1 MGHWNLLQ
9 VVLSISSIAYTE
21 HQKQSI
27 VTFALVLSRI
37 CYQRASGTTS
47 WPRSAISQLEILVY
61 SGTAKKSV
69 VWDNVVT
76 AVTRECLKLFMS
88 HTFSGKY
95 QLRLHPRL
103 TTGCGPERYETSAK
117 ICIITD
123 CFLKSLAWTA
133 HDRRCNYQ
141 FSLNSIESLS
151 IKNVS
156 RSNIRRS
163 KLHLP
168 LGSIPFQG
176 KIVVDLQDHPPLFEN
191 WFLPP
196 TAIDPLHFPAHERN
210 THVLLTSLFFS
221 HNQPT
226 HPPTHTHAHI
236 HGQAHTWTMLEGTR
250 VTIEQ
255 IQEGPARHAR
265 SKGETRAGRCIG
277 RRYGLEKVHMLTHG
291 ASIQVRS
298 SSGMRLT
305 RRLSLDWSLKASATT
320 VRRGSHLFSRAS
332 LLAIV
337 KDDDDVARQDA
348 LLFLSLSLVFWR
360 LLSLP
365 HRVCVSIC
373 VYTIRVQTRRE
384 HFLRTGLWKHTP
396 LRNLSLESATLQRP
410 IAPPLIFTRVLESSC
425 PTRRSEIQSIWE
437 KTVESLME
445 FETYSRHWEKSGAS
459 FLSFCRR
466 LLWSK

>member
-196 TAIDPLHFPAHERN
+196 TPIDPLHFPAHERN

-226 HPPTHTHAHI
+226 HPPTHTHT
-236 HGQAHTWTMLEGTR
+236 HTYTD
-250 VTIEQ
+250 
-255 IQEGPARHAR
+255 RH
-265 SKGETRAGRCIG
+265 T
-277 RRYGLEKVHMLTHG
+277 HM
-291 ASIQVRS
+291 
-298 SSGMRLT
+298 
-305 RRLSLDWSLKASATT
+305 
-320 VRRGSHLFSRAS
+320 
-332 LLAIV
+332 
-337 KDDDDVARQDA
+337 DDVRGNESHDRADPGRSCKTREVERRNSSRP
-348 LLFLSLSLVFWR
+348 L
-360 LLSLP
+360 
-365 HRVCVSIC
+365 HR
-373 VYTIRVQTRRE
+373 T
-384 HFLRTGLWKHTP
+384 
-396 LRNLSLESATLQRP
+396 
-410 IAPPLIFTRVLESSC
+410 
-425 PTRRSEIQSIWE
+425 
-437 KTVESLME
+437 
-445 FETYSRHWEKSGAS
+445 
-459 FLSFCRR
+459 
-466 LLWSK
+466 

>member
-9 VVLSISSIAYTE
+9 VVLSNSSIAYTE

-168 LGSIPFQG
+168 LGSTPFQG

-226 HPPTHTHAHI
+226 HPPTHTHT
-236 HGQAHTWTMLEGTR
+236 HTYTD
-250 VTIEQ
+250 
-255 IQEGPARHAR
+255 RH
-265 SKGETRAGRCIG
+265 T
-277 RRYGLEKVHMLTHG
+277 HM
-291 ASIQVRS
+291 
-298 SSGMRLT
+298 
-305 RRLSLDWSLKASATT
+305 
-320 VRRGSHLFSRAS
+320 
-332 LLAIV
+332 
-337 KDDDDVARQDA
+337 DDVRGNESHDRADPGRSCKTREVERRNSSRP
-348 LLFLSLSLVFWR
+348 L
-360 LLSLP
+360 
-365 HRVCVSIC
+365 HR
-373 VYTIRVQTRRE
+373 T
-384 HFLRTGLWKHTP
+384 
-396 LRNLSLESATLQRP
+396 
-410 IAPPLIFTRVLESSC
+410 
-425 PTRRSEIQSIWE
+425 
-437 KTVESLME
+437 
-445 FETYSRHWEKSGAS
+445 
-459 FLSFCRR
+459 
-466 LLWSK
+466 